1 MLRIIDPKKPCED
14 LPATL
19 ATTYSWPLDPFQQ
32 HAIAA
37 IHRDENVLVT
47 AKTGSG
53 KTLVGEYQIH
63 YSLAKGKRVFYTTP
77 IKSLSNQKFNDLKQI
92 FPSVGILTGD
102 IKFKPDAQVV
112 VMTTE
117 ILRNMLYKRGTGTA
131 SLGLSAAIS
140 LDDLDAVVFDEVHYI
155 NNPERGKVWE
165 ETLILLPPEIR
176 LILLSATL
184 AAPEAFAGWIGELK
198 QRPCVLISTLYRVV
212 PLSHYVI
219 EADEL
224 KAIMG
229 PDEKYLDGAYKG
241 WLRWREGQAHGAD
254 KYKEKVRDARAGGH
268 EGAIEGKVSVHSFVH
283 TMNATINL
291 MADKGLLPAL
301 MFVFSRKDCERYA
314 GKVEGRLIDSS
325 DVASVRHIVDFHLH
339 RYEAVRATAQYHE
352 LFDLLQRGI
361 GYHHSGLL
369 PLLKEIVE
377 MLFAKGLIKVLFCT
391 ETFAVGINMPTKTAV
406 FLDYHKFDGRG
417 GGGGGQRILYTDEY
431 LQMAGRAGRRGLD
444 KLGTVIYLPQRRP
457 AYADEVKTMMS
468 GSTRAIT
475 SRMDFH
481 YDFLLKVMQS
491 GSLNCL
497 SVMRDSYWYK
507 QRQAIK
513 GLLERD
519 LIALREDYAKTR
531 SGLSDA
537 DFEELSQRAQL
548 EATLKASINAAR
560 KDAQRALG
568 VWQNRHMGPKWELGW
583 KAIPVL
589 KRLEAAIAA
598 KIADVASCDEL
609 ISFVEP
615 RLTFLE
621 RAGYITAGPMETLGP
636 DNLTLKGVL
645 ATEVNESHSLLTA
658 EVYQSGLLASASGEE
673 ILCVLASFI
682 NEKLDSDATVSVG
695 QLDVPDTIVGYVRQ
709 IESVA
714 AKFAEMERACGLP
727 GDDHW
732 ALGVQWIEPVWRW
745 LAGES
750 AQVICGE
757 YGMYAGNLLRTVL
770 RIANVADEWISLA
783 TYCEHTEM
791 VERMTAVKERIL
803 RDIAVSDS
811 LYLRL

>member
-1 MLRIIDPKKPCED
+1 MLRVIDPKKPCTD
-14 LPATL
+14 LPAEL
-19 ATTYSWPLDPFQQ
+19 ATTYTWSLDPFQQ

-37 IHRDENVLVT
+37 IHRNENVLVT

-63 YSLAKGKRVFYTTP
+63 HSLARGKRVFYTTP
-77 IKSLSNQKFNDLKQI
+77 IKSLSNQKFSDLKKM

-184 AAPEAFAGWIGELK
+184 AAPEAFAQWIGDLK
-198 QRPCVLISTLYRVV
+198 QKPCVLISTLHRVV

-219 EADEL
+219 QGDDL
-224 KAIMG
+224 KCIMG
-229 PDEKYLDGAYKG
+229 PDEHYEDGLYKG
-241 WLRWREGQAHGAD
+241 WLRWREGQADGAD
-254 KYKEKVRDARAGGH
+254 KYRQKVKDARAGGT
-268 EGAIEGKVSVHSFVH
+268 EGAIGGKVAVHSFVH
-283 TMNATINL
+283 TMNTTINL
-291 MADKGLLPAL
+291 LADKGLLPAL
-301 MFVFSRKDCERYA
+301 MFVFSRKDCERFA
-314 GKVEGRLIDSS
+314 GKVEGSLIDSN

-339 RYEAVRATAQYHE
+339 RYKAVCETSQYHE
-352 LFDLLQRGI
+352 LYDLLQRGI

-391 ETFAVGINMPTKTAV
+391 ETFAVGINMPTKTAI
-406 FLDYHKFDGRG
+406 FLDYHKYDAR
-417 GGGGGQRILYTDEY
+417 GGGGQRCLYTDEY

-444 KLGTVIYLPQRRP
+444 KVGTVIYLPQRRP

-497 SVMRDSYWYK
+497 SVMRNSYWYK
-507 QRQAIK
+507 QRLAVK
-513 GLLERD
+513 ALLEKEIEG
-519 LIALREDYAKTR
+519 LKEDYAKTR
-531 SGLSDA
+531 GGLTDA
-537 DFEELSQRAQL
+537 EFMDLSERAKLEE
-548 EATLKASINAAR
+548 TLRNSVNAA
-560 KDAQRALG
+560 KKEAQRALG
-568 VWQNRHMGPKWELGW
+568 AWQNRHFGPKWEIGW
-583 KAIPVL
+583 KALPAL
-589 KRLEAAIAA
+589 KRLETAIAQ
-598 KIADVASCDEL
+598 KIKDAAACDEL

-615 RLTFLE
+615 RLVFLAK
-621 RAGYITAGPMETLGP
+621 AGFITEGPVDLLGP
-636 DNLTLKGVL
+636 ANLTLKGIL

-658 EVYQSGLLASASGEE
+658 EVYQSGLMAEASGET
-673 ILCVLASFI
+673 ILTVLAAFI
-682 NEKLDSDATVSVG
+682 TEKLDAENAVG
-695 QLDVPDTIVGYVRQ
+695 LHELRVPDAVVGFLRK
-709 IESVA
+709 IDDVA
-714 AKFAEMERACGLP
+714 AGFASVEGSCGLP
-727 GDDHW
+727 SDDHW
-732 ALGVQWIEPVWRW
+732 ALGTQWIEPVWRW
-745 LAGES
+745 LDGEP
-750 AQVICGE
+750 AQVLCSE

-783 TYCEHTEM
+783 TYCEHTAM
-791 VERMTAVKERIL
+791 VERMTTVKERIL
-803 RDIAVSDS
+803 RDIAVTDS